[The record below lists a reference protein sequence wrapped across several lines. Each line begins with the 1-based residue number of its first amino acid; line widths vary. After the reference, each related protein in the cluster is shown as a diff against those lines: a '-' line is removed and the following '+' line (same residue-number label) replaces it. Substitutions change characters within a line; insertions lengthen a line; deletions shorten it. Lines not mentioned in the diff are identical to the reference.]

1 MVWLSVGLLD
11 YLPKKTKHKSRVS
24 KPTHMDVSVVIPFL
38 DEEESLPELYQQ
50 LTDVLASTKWSYELI
65 FVDDGSQDK
74 GWKFVRSAA
83 KNDASVRG
91 VKFTRNFGK
100 SQALHVGFD
109 LAQGDVVFTMDAD
122 LQDSPKELPALYEML
137 NKENLDVVS
146 GWKKIRHDPLF
157 GKTIPSKFFNW
168 AARQFSGIPLHDFNC
183 GLKAYKKEVVKA
195 IQVHGEMHR
204 YIPLLAKHAGYRAI
218 GEHVVQHSA
227 RKYGKTKFGADRFVK
242 GFLDLVTLLF
252 VQRFGKRPMH
262 FFGLI
267 GSLMLNTGFGFALYL
282 GIDKLYL
289 ETEGRLITER
299 PEFYLALTTMI
310 LGSQFFLAGFL
321 AELFMRSRNKSPN
334 YRISETL

>member
-1 MVWLSVGLLD
+1 VG
-11 YLPKKTKHKSRVS
+11 
-24 KPTHMDVSVVIPFL
+24 KPTHNDVSVVIPFL

-65 FVDDGSQDK
+65 FVDDGSQDE
-74 GWKFVRSAA
+74 GWEFVHAIA
-83 KNDASVRG
+83 KKDASVRA

-100 SQALHVGFD
+100 SQALHVGFE
-109 LAQGDVVFTMDAD
+109 LAKGDVVFTMDAD
-122 LQDSPKELPALYEML
+122 LQDSPNELPALYKML
-137 NKENLDVVS
+137 IKEDLDVVS
-146 GWKKIRHDPLF
+146 GWKKVRHDPLF

-168 AARQFSGIPLHDFNC
+168 TARQFSGIRLHDFNC

-218 GEHVVQHSA
+218 GEHIVQHSA
-227 RKYGKTKFGADRFVK
+227 RKHGKTKFGPDRFVK

-252 VQRFGKRPMH
+252 IQRFGKRPMH

-267 GSLMLNTGFGFALYL
+267 GSFMLVTGFGFALYL

-334 YRISETL
+334 YRIRETL

>member
-1 MVWLSVGLLD
+1 
-11 YLPKKTKHKSRVS
+11 
-24 KPTHMDVSVVIPFL
+24 MDVSVVIPFL

-50 LTDVLASTKWSYELI
+50 LTDVLTSTKWSYELI

-74 GWKFVRSAA
+74 SWEFVRSTA
-83 KNDASVRG
+83 KNDANIRA

-109 LAQGDVVFTMDAD
+109 LAKGDVVFTMDAD
-122 LQDSPKELPALYEML
+122 LQDSPKELVALHEKL
-137 NKENLDVVS
+137 TKENLDVVS
-146 GWKKIRHDPLF
+146 GWKKVRHDPFF
-157 GKTIPSKFFNW
+157 GKTIPSKLFNW
-168 AARQFSGIPLHDFNC
+168 AARRFSGIPLHDFNC

-218 GEHVVQHSA
+218 GEHIVQHSA
-227 RKYGKTKFGADRFVK
+227 RKYGKTKFGADRFIK

-267 GSLMLNTGFGFALYL
+267 GSLMLVTGFGFALYL

-321 AELFMRSRNKSPN
+321 AELFMRSRNKTPN
-334 YRISETL
+334 YRIRETL